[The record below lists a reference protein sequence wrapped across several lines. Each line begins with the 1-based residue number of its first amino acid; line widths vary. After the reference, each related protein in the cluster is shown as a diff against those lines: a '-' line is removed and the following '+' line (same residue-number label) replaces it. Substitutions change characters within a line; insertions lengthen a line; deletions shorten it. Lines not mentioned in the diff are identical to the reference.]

1 MLENSYF
8 SRFFVLVFHILRK
21 VFLNRFTPLFWAER
35 NCSDLCCGCH
45 HSNMDTKRIHNKTV
59 SERHVSAK
67 CEHGL
72 RGFTKNSDDPWRMWE
87 SKESSLEKLTKR
99 RSQEFDKLTDV
110 HSVTNFIGDRISSIS
125 MWNIVNIV
133 IILWNIVR

>member
-1 MLENSYF
+1 
-8 SRFFVLVFHILRK
+8 
-21 VFLNRFTPLFWAER
+21 
-35 NCSDLCCGCH
+35 
-45 HSNMDTKRIHNKTV
+45 
-59 SERHVSAK
+59 
-67 CEHGL
+67 
-72 RGFTKNSDDPWRMWE
+72 MWE

-133 IILWNIVR
+133 IILWNIVK